1 MSWSEFKKKKEQDEY
16 EKSISSSRSKS
27 IDKTAETET
36 ISSWQKFKEE
46 KENKDKQ
53 SSYKNSKNKKEDK
66 KTILD
71 DIGYTAKSLGTG
83 IIGGLT
89 GLAKAGTTEIQ
100 NELQK
105 GADEKKSVLDN
116 IKDII
121 GVTQKISNPLSTL
134 PKTAIDNFISA
145 INTFADNDSTPFEKI
160 INHVNNSVTSALDT
174 ALPFKGAIDETIQ
187 MIGSLNPNAKD
198 KIKNIDEKISTPY
211 NNLQKSLS
219 EESQKY
225 NSITQMA
232 GNVANVA
239 GNMVPSIA
247 ATAITK
253 NPSIGLVTMGISAK
267 GQATQ
272 EALDKGADLDK
283 AVKIGNTKG
292 MIEIGTEMLSGGV
305 NIFGKGALDDIV
317 EKGLIS
323 KVKNKVGKVLAKEG
337 YDFAGE
343 VGEEVISDVLGTLI
357 DYFRFWRYCYNNN
370 IEYSSFKGH
379 RYTFKQIK

>member
-16 EKSISSSRSKS
+16 EKSIFSSKSKS
-27 IDKTAETET
+27 IDKSNETET

-53 SSYKNSKNKKEDK
+53 SGYKNSENKKEDK

-121 GVTQKISNPLSTL
+121 EVTQKISNPLRTS

-145 INTFADNDSTPFEKI
+145 KNTFADKDSNPYEKL
-160 INHVNNSVTSALDT
+160 INHVNNSITSALDT

-187 MIGSLNPNAKD
+187 IIGNLNPNAKD
-198 KIKNIDEKISTPY
+198 KIKNIDDI
-211 NNLQKSLS
+211 
-219 EESQKY
+219 
-225 NSITQMA
+225 
-232 GNVANVA
+232 
-239 GNMVPSIA
+239 
-247 ATAITK
+247 K
-253 NPSIGLVTMGISAK
+253 NPF
-267 GQATQ
+267 
-272 EALDKGADLDK
+272 K
-283 AVKIGNTKG
+283 ANC
-292 MIEIGTEMLSGGV
+292 L
-305 NIFGKGALDDIV
+305 
-317 EKGLIS
+317 
-323 KVKNKVGKVLAKEG
+323 
-337 YDFAGE
+337 
-343 VGEEVISDVLGTLI
+343 
-357 DYFRFWRYCYNNN
+357 
-370 IEYSSFKGH
+370 
-379 RYTFKQIK
+379 